1 VLTTRAWAVIG
12 GAALLWL
19 TSRALGA
26 PDLHMVAVGMLTLVP
41 LAALLVRTARHD
53 LAATRRL
60 SSRRVFP
67 GTRVRI
73 DLDLRN
79 RGRRRT
85 SLLLLEDRLPPSL
98 GVPARAVTGE
108 IRPGAG
114 HTVSYHL
121 TPRAR
126 GRYAVGPLSAW
137 VADPFDLVRL
147 RIDFG
152 ERHDL
157 VVYPAVED
165 LGPSPSAA
173 PVGGAGESSTRQLFR
188 TGDDFY
194 TMRGYEIG
202 DDLRKIHWPSV
213 ARTGEL
219 MIRQDEAVRRAS
231 ALLFLDTRASALGA
245 WPEAFERAV
254 SVAASIGAH
263 HLRASFTLRL
273 ALADASP
280 RLVDTDAFLELM
292 ALVRPSPTRQLTP
305 TLRALRSAASA
316 ATSLVVVTHVP
327 PAEEIAAL
335 SRLSGGFAT
344 RLAVLIHR
352 SDAGQPSLP
361 ASQEDDRAA
370 HAARASLTRA
380 GWEVLL
386 LRPAGRLREI
396 WELRDKRPARRIA
409 ASS

>member
-1 VLTTRAWAVIG
+1 MLTTRGWAVIG
-12 GAALLWL
+12 GGVLLWL

-26 PDLHMVAVGMLTLVP
+26 PDLHMIAVGLIALVP
-41 LAALLVRTARHD
+41 LSAVLVRAARHD

-67 GTRVRI
+67 GTRVRV

-85 SLLLLEDRLPPSL
+85 SLLLLEDRLPSTL
-98 GVPARAVTGE
+98 GTPARAVTGE

-114 HTVSYHL
+114 TTVSYHL
-121 TPRAR
+121 TPRVR

-137 VADPFDLVRL
+137 VADPFDLVRQ
-147 RIDFG
+147 RIEFG
-152 ERHDL
+152 DRHDL
-157 VVYPAVED
+157 VVYPAIED
-165 LGPSPSAA
+165 LGPAPSAA

-188 TGDDFY
+188 TGEDFY

-231 ALLFLDTRASALGA
+231 AVMLLDTRASALGD

-263 HLRASFTLRL
+263 HLRAGFSLRL
-273 ALADASP
+273 ALADAP
-280 RLVDTDAFLELM
+280 VRPVDTDGFLELL
-292 ALVRPSPTRQLTP
+292 ALVRPTPARQITP
-305 TLRALRSAASA
+305 SLQGLRSATSA
-316 ATSLVVVTHVP
+316 ATSLIVVTHVP
-327 PAEEIAAL
+327 PPEEIAAL
-335 SRLSGGFAT
+335 SRLTGGFAS

-352 SDAGQPSLP
+352 REAGEDSLP
-361 ASQEDDRAA
+361 ASREDDLAA
-370 HAARASLTRA
+370 HAARGSLSRA

-386 LRPAGRLREI
+386 LRPSERLRQV
-396 WELRDKRPARRIA
+396 WDLRDKRPARRIA

>member
-1 VLTTRAWAVIG
+1 MLTTRAWAVIG
-12 GAALLWL
+12 GAIVLWL
-19 TSRALGA
+19 TSRALGV
-26 PDLHMVAVGMLTLVP
+26 PDLHLIAVGLLALVP
-41 LAALLVRTARHD
+41 LSALLVRTARHD

-60 SSRRVFP
+60 SARRVFP
-67 GTRVRI
+67 GTRVRV

-85 SLLLLEDRLPPSL
+85 SLLLLEDRLPSSL
-98 GVPARAVTGE
+98 GVSARAVTGE

-121 TPRAR
+121 TPRTR
-126 GRYAVGPLSAW
+126 GRYAVGPLSTW
-137 VADPFDLVRL
+137 VADPFDVVRQ

-152 ERHDL
+152 ERHEL

-165 LGPSPSAA
+165 LGLAPSAV
-173 PVGGAGESSTRQLFR
+173 PVGGAGESSTRHLFR

-231 ALLFLDTRASALGA
+231 AVLFLDTRATALGD
-245 WPEAFERAV
+245 WPAAFERGV

-263 HLRASFTLRL
+263 HLRAGFSMRL
-273 ALADASP
+273 ALTDSAPRPVDADS
-280 RLVDTDAFLELM
+280 FLELL
-292 ALVRPSPTRQLTP
+292 ALVRPTAARQLTP

-344 RLAVLIHR
+344 RLAVLINR
-352 SDAGQPSLP
+352 ADVGEPTLP
-361 ASQEDDRAA
+361 ASREDDRAA
-370 HAARASLTRA
+370 HAARTSLTRA

-386 LRPAGRLREI
+386 LRPSGRLREI

>member
-12 GAALLWL
+12 GAVLLWL

-26 PDLHMVAVGMLTLVP
+26 PDLHMIAVGLLALVP
-41 LAALLVRTARHD
+41 LSALLVRAARHD

-67 GTRVRI
+67 GTRVRV

-79 RGRRRT
+79 MGRRRT
-85 SLLLLEDRLPPSL
+85 SLLLLEDRLPSTL
-98 GVPARAVTGE
+98 GTPARAVTGE
-108 IRPGAG
+108 IRPGTG
-114 HTVSYHL
+114 QTVSYHL
-121 TPRAR
+121 TPRVR

-137 VADPFDLVRL
+137 VADPFDLIRQ

-152 ERHDL
+152 DRHDL
-157 VVYPAVED
+157 VVYPAVEE
-165 LGPSPSAA
+165 LGPSHSAA
-173 PVGGAGESSTRQLFR
+173 PVGGTGESSTRQLFR

-231 ALLFLDTRASALGA
+231 AVLFLDTRGSALGD
-245 WPEAFERAV
+245 WPEAFERGV

-263 HLRASFTLRL
+263 HLRAGFTLRL
-273 ALADASP
+273 ALPDAP
-280 RLVDTDAFLELM
+280 VRPVDTDGFLELL
-292 ALVRPSPTRQLTP
+292 ALVRPSPARQITP
-305 TLRALRSAASA
+305 SLRGLRSAASA
-316 ATSLVVVTHVP
+316 ATSLVIVTHVP
-327 PAEEIAAL
+327 PPEEIAAL
-335 SRLSGGFAT
+335 SQLSGGFAT

-352 SDAGQPSLP
+352 VDEGGRTLP
-361 ASQEDDRAA
+361 ASREDDRAA

-386 LRPAGRLREI
+386 LWPSGRLREI
-396 WELRDKRPARRIA
+396 WDLRDKRAARRIA
-409 ASS
+409 AFS

>member
-1 VLTTRAWAVIG
+1 MLTTRAWAVIC
-12 GAALLWL
+12 GALALWL

-26 PDLHMVAVGMLTLVP
+26 PDLHMASVGLLALVP
-41 LAALLVRTARHD
+41 LSALLVRTARHD
-53 LAATRRL
+53 LGATRRL
-60 SSRRVFP
+60 SLRRVFP
-67 GTRVRI
+67 GTKVRV

-85 SLLLLEDRLPPSL
+85 SLLLLEDRLPHSL
-98 GVPARAVTGE
+98 GIPARAVTGE

-114 HTVSYHL
+114 HTVSYHF

-126 GRYAVGPLSAW
+126 GRYTIGPLSAW
-137 VADPFDLVRL
+137 VADPFDLVRQ

-152 ERHDL
+152 DRHDV

-165 LGPSPSAA
+165 LGQAPSAA

-188 TGDDFY
+188 SGDDFY

-231 ALLFLDTRASALGA
+231 AVLFLDTRVSALGE

-263 HLRASFTLRL
+263 HLRAGFTLRL
-273 ALADASP
+273 ALADTPAQP
-280 RLVDTDAFLELM
+280 VDTDGFLELLAM
-292 ALVRPSPTRQLTP
+292 VRPSLARQLTP
-305 TLRALRSAASA
+305 SLRGLRPAAA
-316 ATSLVVVTHVP
+316 TATSLVVVTHVP
-327 PAEEIAAL
+327 PPEEVAAL

-344 RLAVLIHR
+344 RLAVLIHSR
-352 SDAGQPSLP
+352 EAGEPGLP
-361 ASQEDDRAA
+361 ASREDDRVA
-370 HAARASLTRA
+370 HAARSSLTRA

-386 LRPAGRLREI
+386 LRPSGRLREI
-396 WELRDKRPARRIA
+396 WDLRDKRPARRTA

>member
-1 VLTTRAWAVIG
+1 MI
-12 GAALLWL
+12 
-19 TSRALGA
+19 
-26 PDLHMVAVGMLTLVP
+26 AVGLIALVP
-41 LAALLVRTARHD
+41 LSALLVRAARHD

-67 GTRVRI
+67 GTRVRV

-85 SLLLLEDRLPPSL
+85 SLLLLEDRLPSTL
-98 GVPARAVTGE
+98 GTPARAVTGE

-114 HTVSYHL
+114 NTVSYHL
-121 TPRAR
+121 TPRLR

-137 VADPFDLVRL
+137 VADPFDLVRQ
-147 RIDFG
+147 RIEFG
-152 ERHDL
+152 DRHDL

-165 LGPSPSAA
+165 LGPAPSAA

-188 TGDDFY
+188 TGEDFY
-194 TMRGYEIG
+194 TMRGYEVG

-231 ALLFLDTRASALGA
+231 AVMLLDTRASALGD

-263 HLRASFTLRL
+263 HLRAGFTLRL
-273 ALADASP
+273 ALADAP
-280 RLVDTDAFLELM
+280 VRPVDTDGFLELL
-292 ALVRPSPTRQLTP
+292 ALVRPTVARQITP
-305 TLRALRSAASA
+305 SLQGLRSATSA
-316 ATSLVVVTHVP
+316 ATSLIVVTHVP
-327 PAEEIAAL
+327 PPEEIAAL
-335 SRLSGGFAT
+335 SRLTGGFAS

-352 SDAGQPSLP
+352 HEAGERSLP
-361 ASQEDDRAA
+361 ANREDDLAA
-370 HAARASLTRA
+370 HAARSSLSRA

-386 LRPAGRLREI
+386 LRPSERLRQV
-396 WELRDKRPARRIA
+396 WDLRDKRPARRIA

>member
-1 VLTTRAWAVIG
+1 MLTTRAWAVIG
-12 GAALLWL
+12 GAVLLWL

-26 PDLHMVAVGMLTLVP
+26 PDLHMIAVGLLALVP
-41 LAALLVRTARHD
+41 LSALLVRAARHD

-67 GTRVRI
+67 GTRVRV

-79 RGRRRT
+79 MGRRRT
-85 SLLLLEDRLPPSL
+85 SLLLLEDRLPSTL
-98 GVPARAVTGE
+98 GTPARAVTGE
-108 IRPGAG
+108 IRPGTG
-114 HTVSYHL
+114 QTVSYHL
-121 TPRAR
+121 TPRVR

-137 VADPFDLVRL
+137 VADPFDLIRQ

-152 ERHDL
+152 DRHDL
-157 VVYPAVED
+157 VVYPAVEE
-165 LGPSPSAA
+165 LGPSYSAA
-173 PVGGAGESSTRQLFR
+173 PVGGTGESSTRQLFR

-231 ALLFLDTRASALGA
+231 AVLFLDTRGGALGD
-245 WPEAFERAV
+245 WPEAFERSV

-263 HLRASFTLRL
+263 HLRAGFTLRL
-273 ALADASP
+273 ALADAPP
-280 RLVDTDAFLELM
+280 RPVDTDGFLELL
-292 ALVRPSPTRQLTP
+292 AQVRPSPARQLTP
-305 TLRALRSAASA
+305 SMRALRSAASA

-327 PAEEIAAL
+327 PAEELAAW

-344 RLAVLIHR
+344 RLAVVIHR
-352 SDAGQPSLP
+352 SDVGEPTLP
-361 ASQEDDRAA
+361 ASREDDRAA
-370 HAARASLTRA
+370 HAATTSLTRA
-380 GWEVLL
+380 GWEVLV
-386 LRPAGRLREI
+386 LRPSGRLREI
-396 WELRDKRPARRIA
+396 W
-409 ASS
+409 

>member
-12 GAALLWL
+12 GGVVLWL

-26 PDLHMVAVGMLTLVP
+26 PDLHMVAVGLLALVP
-41 LAALLVRTARHD
+41 LSALLVRTARHD
-53 LAATRRL
+53 LGATRRL

-67 GTRVRI
+67 GTRVRV

-85 SLLLLEDRLPPSL
+85 SLLLLEDRLPSTL
-98 GVPARAVTGE
+98 GTPARAVTGE

-121 TPRAR
+121 TPRRR

-137 VADPFDLVRL
+137 VADPFDLVRQ
-147 RIDFG
+147 RIEFG
-152 ERHDL
+152 DRHDL
-157 VVYPAVED
+157 VVYPAIED
-165 LGPSPSAA
+165 LGPAPSAV

-194 TMRGYEIG
+194 TMRGYETG

-231 ALLFLDTRASALGA
+231 AVMLLDTRASALGD
-245 WPEAFERAV
+245 WPDAFERAV

-263 HLRASFTLRL
+263 HLRAGFTLRM
-273 ALADASP
+273 ALADTPARP
-280 RLVDTDAFLELM
+280 VDTDGFLELL
-292 ALVRPSPTRQLTP
+292 ALVRPSQARQLTP
-305 TLRALRSAASA
+305 SLRGLRSAASA
-316 ATSLVVVTHVP
+316 ATSLVLVTHVP

-344 RLAVLIHR
+344 RLAVLVHR
-352 SDAGQPSLP
+352 RDREEQTLP
-361 ASQEDDRAA
+361 ASREDDRAA
-370 HAARASLTRA
+370 HAARGSLTRA

-386 LRPAGRLREI
+386 LRPSGRLREI

>member
-1 VLTTRAWAVIG
+1 MLTTRGWAVIG
-12 GAALLWL
+12 GGVLLWL

-26 PDLHMVAVGMLTLVP
+26 PDLHMIAVGLIALVP
-41 LAALLVRTARHD
+41 LSAVLVRAARHD

-67 GTRVRI
+67 GTRVRV

-85 SLLLLEDRLPPSL
+85 SLLLLEDRLPSTL
-98 GVPARAVTGE
+98 GTPARAVTGE

-114 HTVSYHL
+114 TTVSYHL
-121 TPRAR
+121 TPRVR

-137 VADPFDLVRL
+137 VADPFDLVRQ
-147 RIDFG
+147 RIEFG
-152 ERHDL
+152 DRHDL
-157 VVYPAVED
+157 VVYPAIED
-165 LGPSPSAA
+165 LGPAPSAA

-188 TGDDFY
+188 TGEDFY

-231 ALLFLDTRASALGA
+231 AVMLLDTRASALGD

-263 HLRASFTLRL
+263 HLRAGFSLRL
-273 ALADASP
+273 ALADAP
-280 RLVDTDAFLELM
+280 VRPVDTDGFLELL
-292 ALVRPSPTRQLTP
+292 ALLRPTSARQITP
-305 TLRALRSAASA
+305 SLQGLRSATSA
-316 ATSLVVVTHVP
+316 ATSLIVVTHVP
-327 PAEEIAAL
+327 PPEEIAAL
-335 SRLSGGFAT
+335 SRLTGGFAS

-352 SDAGQPSLP
+352 REAGEDSLP
-361 ASQEDDRAA
+361 ASREDDLAA
-370 HAARASLTRA
+370 HAARGSLSRA

-386 LRPAGRLREI
+386 LRPSERLRQV
-396 WELRDKRPARRIA
+396 WDLRDKRPARRIA

>member
-1 VLTTRAWAVIG
+1 MLTTRAWAVIT
-12 GAALLWL
+12 GAVTLWL
-19 TSRALGA
+19 TSRALGV
-26 PDLHMVAVGMLTLVP
+26 PDLHMVAVGLLTLVP
-41 LAALLVRTARHD
+41 LSAFLVRTARHD

-60 SSRRVFP
+60 SSRRVFA
-67 GTRVRI
+67 GTRVRV

-85 SLLLLEDRLPPSL
+85 SLLLLEDRLPSTL
-98 GVPARAVTGE
+98 GTPARAVSGE

-121 TPRAR
+121 TPHRR

-137 VADPFDLVRL
+137 VADPFDLVRQ

-152 ERHDL
+152 DRHDL
-157 VVYPAVED
+157 IVYPPVED
-165 LGPSPSAA
+165 LGPAPSAA
-173 PVGGAGESSTRQLFR
+173 PVGGAGESSTRQLFT

-194 TMRGYEIG
+194 TMRGYETG

-231 ALLFLDTRASALGA
+231 AVMLLDTRASALGD

-254 SVAASIGAH
+254 SVAASVGTH
-263 HLRASFTLRL
+263 HLRAGFTLRL
-273 ALADASP
+273 ALADAP
-280 RLVDTDAFLELM
+280 ARPVDMDGFLELL
-292 ALVRPSPTRQLTP
+292 ALVRPSQARQLTP
-305 TLRALRSAASA
+305 SLRGLRSATSV

-327 PAEEIAAL
+327 PPEEIAAL

-344 RLAVLIHR
+344 RLAVLVHR
-352 SDAGQPSLP
+352 RNPQEQPLP
-361 ASQEDDRAA
+361 ATREDDRAA
-370 HAARASLTRA
+370 HAARGSLTRA
-380 GWEVLL
+380 GWKVLL
-386 LRPAGRLREI
+386 LHPSERLREI

>member
-1 VLTTRAWAVIG
+1 MLTTRGWAVIG
-12 GAALLWL
+12 GGVLLWL

-26 PDLHMVAVGMLTLVP
+26 PDLHMIAVGLISLVP
-41 LAALLVRTARHD
+41 LSALLVRAARHD

-67 GTRVRI
+67 GTRVRV

-85 SLLLLEDRLPPSL
+85 SLLLLEDRLPSTL
-98 GVPARAVTGE
+98 GTPARAVTGE

-114 HTVSYHL
+114 TTVSYHL
-121 TPRAR
+121 TPRVR
-126 GRYAVGPLSAW
+126 GRYAVGPLSTWA
-137 VADPFDLVRL
+137 ADPFDLVRQ

-152 ERHDL
+152 DRHDL

-165 LGPSPSAA
+165 LGPAPSAA
-173 PVGGAGESSTRQLFR
+173 PVGGAGDSSTRQLFR
-188 TGDDFY
+188 TGEDFY

-231 ALLFLDTRASALGA
+231 AVMLLDTRASALGD

-263 HLRASFTLRL
+263 HLRAGFSLRL
-273 ALADASP
+273 ALADAP
-280 RLVDTDAFLELM
+280 VRPVDIDGFLELL
-292 ALVRPSPTRQLTP
+292 ALVHPTPARQITPSLQG
-305 TLRALRSAASA
+305 LRSATSA
-316 ATSLVVVTHVP
+316 ATSLIVVTHVP
-327 PAEEIAAL
+327 PPEEIAAY
-335 SRLSGGFAT
+335 SRLTGGFSS
-344 RLAVLIHR
+344 RLAILIHR
-352 SDAGQPSLP
+352 REAGEQSLP
-361 ASQEDDRAA
+361 ASREDDLAA
-370 HAARASLTRA
+370 HAARSSLSRA

-386 LRPAGRLREI
+386 LRPSERLRQV

>member
-12 GAALLWL
+12 GALVLWL

-26 PDLHMVAVGMLTLVP
+26 PDLHMVAVGLLALVP
-41 LAALLVRTARHD
+41 LSALLVRAARHD
-53 LAATRRL
+53 LEATRRL
-60 SSRRVFP
+60 SARRVFP
-67 GTRVRI
+67 GTRVQV
-73 DLDLRN
+73 DLELRN

-85 SLLLLEDRLPPSL
+85 SLLLLEDRLPSSL
-98 GVPARAVTGE
+98 GVSARAVTGE
-108 IRPGAG
+108 IRPGVG

-121 TPRAR
+121 TPRTR
-126 GRYAVGPLSAW
+126 GRYAIGPLSAW
-137 VADPFDLVRL
+137 VADPFDLVRQ

-188 TGDDFY
+188 SGEDFY

-231 ALLFLDTRASALGA
+231 AVLFLDTRVTALGDR
-245 WPEAFERAV
+245 PEAFERAV
-254 SVAASIGAH
+254 SVGASIGAH
-263 HLRASFTLRL
+263 HLRAGFTLRL
-273 ALADASP
+273 ALADSP
-280 RLVDTDAFLELM
+280 ARPVDVDGFLELLAM
-292 ALVRPSPTRQLTP
+292 VRPSSIRQVTP
-305 TLRALRSAASA
+305 SLRALGSVASA

-327 PAEEIAAL
+327 PAEEVVAL
-335 SRLSGGFAT
+335 SRLSGGFAA

-352 SDAGQPSLP
+352 SDAGQLP
-361 ASQEDDRAA
+361 ASREDDRAA
-370 HAARASLTRA
+370 HTARASLTRA

-386 LRPAGRLREI
+386 LRPSGRLREI
-396 WELRDKRPARRIA
+396 WELREKRPARRIA

>member
-1 VLTTRAWAVIG
+1 MLTTRGWAVIG
-12 GAALLWL
+12 GGVLLWL

-26 PDLHMVAVGMLTLVP
+26 PDLHMIAVGLISLVP
-41 LAALLVRTARHD
+41 LSALLVRAARHD

-67 GTRVRI
+67 GTRVRV

-85 SLLLLEDRLPPSL
+85 SLLLLEDRLPSTL
-98 GVPARAVTGE
+98 GTPARAVTGE

-114 HTVSYHL
+114 TTVSYHL
-121 TPRAR
+121 TPRVR
-126 GRYAVGPLSAW
+126 GRYAVGPLSTWA
-137 VADPFDLVRL
+137 ADPFDLVRQ

-152 ERHDL
+152 DRHDL

-165 LGPSPSAA
+165 LGPAPSAA
-173 PVGGAGESSTRQLFR
+173 PIGGAGDSSTRQLFR
-188 TGDDFY
+188 TGEDFY

-231 ALLFLDTRASALGA
+231 AVMLLDTRASTLGD

-263 HLRASFTLRL
+263 HLRAGFSLRL
-273 ALADASP
+273 ALADAP
-280 RLVDTDAFLELM
+280 VRPVDIDGFLELL
-292 ALVRPSPTRQLTP
+292 ALVHPTPARQITPSLQG
-305 TLRALRSAASA
+305 LRSATSA
-316 ATSLVVVTHVP
+316 ATSLIVVTHVP
-327 PAEEIAAL
+327 PPEEIAAY
-335 SRLSGGFAT
+335 SRLTGGFSS

-352 SDAGQPSLP
+352 REAGEHSLP
-361 ASQEDDRAA
+361 ASREDDLAA
-370 HAARASLTRA
+370 HAARSSLSRA

-386 LRPAGRLREI
+386 LRPSERLRQV
-396 WELRDKRPARRIA
+396 WDLRDKRPARRIA

>member
-1 VLTTRAWAVIG
+1 VLTTRGWAVIG
-12 GAALLWL
+12 GGVLLWL

-26 PDLHMVAVGMLTLVP
+26 PDLHMIAVGLISLVP
-41 LAALLVRTARHD
+41 LSALLVRAARHD

-67 GTRVRI
+67 GTRVRV

-85 SLLLLEDRLPPSL
+85 SLLLLEDRLPSTL
-98 GVPARAVTGE
+98 GTPARAVTGE

-114 HTVSYHL
+114 TTVSYHL
-121 TPRAR
+121 TPRVR
-126 GRYAVGPLSAW
+126 GRYAVGPLSTWA
-137 VADPFDLVRL
+137 ADPFDLVRQ

-152 ERHDL
+152 DRHDL

-165 LGPSPSAA
+165 LGPAPSAA
-173 PVGGAGESSTRQLFR
+173 PIGGAGDSSTRQLFR
-188 TGDDFY
+188 TGEDFY

-231 ALLFLDTRASALGA
+231 AVMLLDTRASALGD

-263 HLRASFTLRL
+263 HLRAGFSLRL
-273 ALADASP
+273 ALADAP
-280 RLVDTDAFLELM
+280 VRPVDIDGFLELL
-292 ALVRPSPTRQLTP
+292 ALVHPTPARQITPSLQG
-305 TLRALRSAASA
+305 LRSATSA
-316 ATSLVVVTHVP
+316 ATSLIVVTHVP
-327 PAEEIAAL
+327 PPEEIAAY
-335 SRLSGGFAT
+335 SRLTGGFSS

-352 SDAGQPSLP
+352 REAGEHSLP
-361 ASQEDDRAA
+361 ASREDDLAA
-370 HAARASLTRA
+370 HAARSSLSRA

-386 LRPAGRLREI
+386 LRPSERLRQV
-396 WELRDKRPARRIA
+396 WDLRDKRPARRIA

>member
-1 VLTTRAWAVIG
+1 VLTTRGWAVIG
-12 GAALLWL
+12 GGVLLWL

-26 PDLHMVAVGMLTLVP
+26 PDLHMIAVGLISLVP
-41 LAALLVRTARHD
+41 LSALLVRAARHD

-67 GTRVRI
+67 GTRVRV

-85 SLLLLEDRLPPSL
+85 SLLLLEDRLPSTL
-98 GVPARAVTGE
+98 GTPARAVTGE

-114 HTVSYHL
+114 TTVSYHL
-121 TPRAR
+121 TPRVR
-126 GRYAVGPLSAW
+126 GRYAVGPLSTWA
-137 VADPFDLVRL
+137 ADPFDLVRQ

-152 ERHDL
+152 DRHDL

-165 LGPSPSAA
+165 LGPAPSAA
-173 PVGGAGESSTRQLFR
+173 PVGGAGDSSTRQLFR
-188 TGDDFY
+188 TGEDFY

-231 ALLFLDTRASALGA
+231 AVMLLDTRASALGD

-263 HLRASFTLRL
+263 HLRAGFSLRL
-273 ALADASP
+273 ALADAP
-280 RLVDTDAFLELM
+280 VRPVDIDGFLELL
-292 ALVRPSPTRQLTP
+292 ALVHPTPARQITPSLQG
-305 TLRALRSAASA
+305 LRSATSA
-316 ATSLVVVTHVP
+316 ATSLIVVTHVP
-327 PAEEIAAL
+327 PPEEIAAY
-335 SRLSGGFAT
+335 SRLTGGFSS
-344 RLAVLIHR
+344 RLAILIHR
-352 SDAGQPSLP
+352 REAGEHSLP
-361 ASQEDDRAA
+361 ASREDELAA
-370 HAARASLTRA
+370 HAARSSLSRA

-386 LRPAGRLREI
+386 LRPSERLRQV